1 MKLVIYIKEKLAFI
15 FSMVFIII
23 AIYVMGYACK
33 IRRDYMNVLALII
46 VILSVFQ
53 LLTEYLRKKKFYNE
67 MYNILEGLDQKYL
80 LTEMKL
86 NPNFAEGEILMD
98 VMYEVDRSMKERLN
112 EIEQSYVEFKEY
124 LEMWIHQIKIPISA
138 IKLMNYNGNID
149 VAKQLVQ
156 INRMNDYV
164 EQILYYARADA
175 PEKDYILKKCN
186 LEGIINNV
194 LLQQKEL
201 LLGSRIK
208 VQKNNTDKD
217 VVTDGKWITF
227 MLGQIINNSVKY
239 MDKNKESYISFEVV
253 EAKDKTIL
261 TIKDNGIGIT
271 MKDVPRVF
279 ERSFTGE
286 NGRKNNVSTGMGL
299 YICKRLC
306 DKLGHEI
313 DISSVDGEGTSV
325 SISFGKNDYY
335 LK

>member
-208 VQKNNTDKD
+208 IQKNNTDKD

-271 MKDVPRVF
+271 IKDVPRVF

-306 DKLGHEI
+306 NKLGHEI

>member
-208 VQKNNTDKD
+208 IQKNNTDKD

-271 MKDVPRVF
+271 IKDVPRVF

>member
-271 MKDVPRVF
+271 IKDVPRVF

>member
-208 VQKNNTDKD
+208 IQKNNTDKD

-271 MKDVPRVF
+271 IKDVPRVF

-306 DKLGHEI
+306 NKLGHEI

-335 LK
+335 IK

>member
-186 LEGIINNV
+186 LESIINNV

-201 LLGSRIK
+201 LLGNRIK
-208 VQKNNTDKD
+208 IQKNNTDKD

-271 MKDVPRVF
+271 IKDVPRVF

-306 DKLGHEI
+306 NKLGHEI

>member
-186 LEGIINNV
+186 LESIINNV

-201 LLGSRIK
+201 LLGNRIK
-208 VQKNNTDKD
+208 IQKNNTDKD

-271 MKDVPRVF
+271 IKDVPRVF
-279 ERSFTGE
+279 ERSFTSE

-306 DKLGHEI
+306 NKLGHEI

-335 LK
+335 IK

>member
-201 LLGSRIK
+201 LLGNRIK
-208 VQKNNTDKD
+208 IQKNNTDKD

-271 MKDVPRVF
+271 IKDVPRVF

-306 DKLGHEI
+306 NKLGHEI

>member
-208 VQKNNTDKD
+208 IQKNNTDKD

-271 MKDVPRVF
+271 IKDVPRVF

-313 DISSVDGEGTSV
+313 DISSVDGEGTSF

>member
-33 IRRDYMNVLALII
+33 IRHDYMNVLALII

-53 LLTEYLRKKKFYNE
+53 LLTEYLKKRKFYNE

-80 LTEMKL
+80 LTEMKF

-186 LEGIINNV
+186 LESIINNV

-208 VQKNNTDKD
+208 IQKNNTDKD

-239 MDKNKESYISFEVV
+239 MDKNKKSYISFEVE
-253 EAKDKTIL
+253 EAKDKTVL
-261 TIKDNGIGIT
+261 SIKDNGIGIAI
-271 MKDVPRVF
+271 KDVPRVF

>member
-208 VQKNNTDKD
+208 IQKNNTDKD

-271 MKDVPRVF
+271 IKDLPRVF

>member
-201 LLGSRIK
+201 LLGNRIK
-208 VQKNNTDKD
+208 IQKNNTDKD

-271 MKDVPRVF
+271 IKDVPRVF

>member
-15 FSMVFIII
+15 FSVVFIII

-33 IRRDYMNVLALII
+33 IRHDYMNVLALII

-53 LLTEYLRKKKFYNE
+53 LLTEYLKKRKFYNE
-67 MYNILEGLDQKYL
+67 MYSILEGLDQKYL

-86 NPNFAEGEILMD
+86 KPNFAEGEILMD

-208 VQKNNTDKD
+208 IQKNNTDKD

-239 MDKNKESYISFEVV
+239 MDKNKESYISFEVE

-261 TIKDNGIGIT
+261 TIKDNGIGIAI
-271 MKDVPRVF
+271 KDVPRVF

>member
-1 MKLVIYIKEKLAFI
+1 
-15 FSMVFIII
+15 
-23 AIYVMGYACK
+23 
-33 IRRDYMNVLALII
+33 
-46 VILSVFQ
+46 
-53 LLTEYLRKKKFYNE
+53 
-67 MYNILEGLDQKYL
+67 
-80 LTEMKL
+80 
-86 NPNFAEGEILMD
+86 
-98 VMYEVDRSMKERLN
+98 
-112 EIEQSYVEFKEY
+112 
-124 LEMWIHQIKIPISA
+124 
-138 IKLMNYNGNID
+138 
-149 VAKQLVQ
+149 
-156 INRMNDYV
+156 MNDYV

>member
-53 LLTEYLRKKKFYNE
+53 LLTEYLRKRKFYNE

-201 LLGSRIK
+201 LLGNRIRI
-208 VQKNNTDKD
+208 QKNNTDKD

-271 MKDVPRVF
+271 IKDVPRVF

-306 DKLGHEI
+306 DKLGHDI
-313 DISSVDGEGTSV
+313 DISSVNGEGTSV

>member
-208 VQKNNTDKD
+208 IQKNNTDKD

-253 EAKDKTIL
+253 EVKDKTIL

-271 MKDVPRVF
+271 IKDLPRVF

-306 DKLGHEI
+306 NKLGHEI

-335 LK
+335 IK

>member
-271 MKDVPRVF
+271 IKDVPRVF

-306 DKLGHEI
+306 NKLGHEI

>member
-112 EIEQSYVEFKEY
+112 VIEQSYVEFKEY

-149 VAKQLVQ
+149 VAKQRVQ

-186 LEGIINNV
+186 LESIINNV

-201 LLGSRIK
+201 LLGNRIK
-208 VQKNNTDKD
+208 IQKNNTDKD
-217 VVTDGKWITF
+217 AKTEITNQDLQTLIDS
-227 MLGQIINNSVKY
+227 MSITTNPDEPNQDNN
-239 MDKNKESYISFEVV
+239 E
-253 EAKDKTIL
+253 
-261 TIKDNGIGIT
+261 
-271 MKDVPRVF
+271 
-279 ERSFTGE
+279 
-286 NGRKNNVSTGMGL
+286 
-299 YICKRLC
+299 
-306 DKLGHEI
+306 
-313 DISSVDGEGTSV
+313 
-325 SISFGKNDYY
+325 
-335 LK
+335 

>member
-15 FSMVFIII
+15 FSVVFIII

-33 IRRDYMNVLALII
+33 IRHDYMNVLVLII

-53 LLTEYLRKKKFYNE
+53 LLTEYLKKRKFYNE

-86 NPNFAEGEILMD
+86 KPNFAEGEILMD

-208 VQKNNTDKD
+208 IQKNNTDKD
-217 VVTDGKWITF
+217 VVTDVKWITF

-239 MDKNKESYISFEVV
+239 MDKNKESYISFEVE
-253 EAKDKTIL
+253 EAKYKTIL
-261 TIKDNGIGIT
+261 TIKDNGIGIAI
-271 MKDVPRVF
+271 KDVPRVF

-313 DISSVDGEGTSV
+313 DISSVDGEETSV
-325 SISFGKNDYY
+325 SILFGKNDYY

>member
-175 PEKDYILKKCN
+175 LEKDYILKKCN

-201 LLGSRIK
+201 LLGNRIK
-208 VQKNNTDKD
+208 IQKNNTDKD

-271 MKDVPRVF
+271 IKDVPRVF

>member
-46 VILSVFQ
+46 VILSAFQ

-208 VQKNNTDKD
+208 IQKNNTDKD

-271 MKDVPRVF
+271 IKDLPRVF

>member
-208 VQKNNTDKD
+208 IQKNNTDKD

-271 MKDVPRVF
+271 IKDVPRVF

-306 DKLGHEI
+306 DKLGHDI
-313 DISSVDGEGTSV
+313 DISSVNGEGTSV

>member
-186 LEGIINNV
+186 LEGVINNV

-208 VQKNNTDKD
+208 IQKNNTDKD

-271 MKDVPRVF
+271 IKDLPRVF

-306 DKLGHEI
+306 NKLGHEI

>member
-325 SISFGKNDYY
+325 SISFGKNDCY